1 MCIGRNID
9 FDESIMLTGNI
20 QPPGKKS
27 DGMVGFENKS
37 LLRTHFLVFFWK
49 KRKADPE
56 SFLPFLSNRCISM
69 LTQITLVLS
78 RIV

>member
-27 DGMVGFENKS
+27 DGMVGFENKKFIADTFFGF
-37 LLRTHFLVFFWK
+37 LLGKEKLIQNPFCLFFLTVAFQ
-49 KRKADPE
+49 
-56 SFLPFLSNRCISM
+56 C
-69 LTQITLVLS
+69 
-78 RIV
+78 